1 MPRSVI
7 AKLFYGSLIAIGAAI
22 IVFVVAAAIAF
33 NGSSLIMDG
42 PDVVGVRS
50 PWAWTAAV
58 VAVVATL
65 VLIAASI
72 AQFVAWIGMLIESA
86 PLPSKTWFVVL
97 LVTGLLGFGLVAML
111 VYLLAVPAPAT
122 EAADPLAP
130 SST

>member
-50 PWAWTAAV
+50 PWGWTAAV

-111 VYLLAVPAPAT
+111 VYLLAVPAPGT
-122 EAADPLAP
+122 ETAGTRAP
-130 SST
+130 SAS